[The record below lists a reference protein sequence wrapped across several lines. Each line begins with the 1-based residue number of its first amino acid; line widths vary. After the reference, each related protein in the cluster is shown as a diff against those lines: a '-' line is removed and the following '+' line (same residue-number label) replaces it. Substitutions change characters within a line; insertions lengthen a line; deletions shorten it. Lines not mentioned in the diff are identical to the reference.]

1 MREAFDREL
10 NRLQGEVLRMGSEVG
25 ENLVKVVN
33 AFIQRDML
41 TSRLMIDADESINQ
55 RRIEVGLDSLRLIAT
70 QQPVAGDMRTIG
82 SILEIVGE
90 LERIHDYV
98 KGIGKISIE
107 YGENLVLPELKTI
120 LPEMAEI
127 SAQML
132 SNSMKAFA
140 ERDTELALEIPA
152 ADDQVDELFTAS
164 YQVFVNHCIA
174 NPNDIHQA
182 NYLEWVSH
190 NLERSADRAINI
202 CEWVIY
208 MTTGVYK
215 EMSMGEYSAPPRIG

>member
-25 ENLVKVVN
+25 EHLVKVVD
-33 AFIQRDML
+33 AFIKRDML
-41 TSRLMIDADESINQ
+41 TSRHMIDADESINQ
-55 RRIEVGLDSLRLIAT
+55 RRIQVGLDSLRLIAT
-70 QQPVAGDMRTIG
+70 QQPVAGDLRTIG

-107 YGENLVLPELKTI
+107 YGEAVIFPELKTI
-120 LPEMAEI
+120 LPEMAAIAE
-127 SAQML
+127 QML
-132 SNSMKAFA
+132 SSSMKAFA
-140 ERDTELALEIPA
+140 ERDTELALAIPA
-152 ADDQVDELFTAS
+152 ADDQVDELFRAS
-164 YQVFVNHCIA
+164 YQVFVRHCIA

-215 EMSMGEYSAPPRIG
+215 EMSMGEYNAPPRVA